1 MPLALVIAP
10 TGDQTTARRGLI
22 FTAAQAESD
31 PPLCLFP
38 GTARVPSLI
47 DGRKRQQS
55 LGFIMTET
63 EGISAAVTSLA

>member
-10 TGDQTTARRGLI
+10 TGGQTTARRGLI

-31 PPLCLFP
+31 APLCLFP
-38 GTARVPSLI
+38 GTARVASLI
-47 DGRKRQQS
+47 DGRKRQRS

-63 EGISAAVTSLA
+63 EDISAPVPNP